1 MDLTRALKILH
12 INKDISLGIV
22 KKQYYKM
29 ALRFHPDKNK
39 TAEAVERFRECNEA
53 YVFLQQHLNVEIEE
67 TNYNYLSLIKKC
79 IRTMFPDIQWND
91 IFLESTVTGI
101 LKNCKEIS
109 LKIFNKINKD
119 KALELYSFLSTHRE
133 VFSLSDAMLK
143 EMYAILQKKIK
154 RDNIIIL
161 NPTIDDLLDDKI
173 YKLALE
179 ERTFM
184 VPLWHHEVCFDIS
197 GADLIVQSLPE
208 LEDHIFID
216 NHNNIIC
223 QFEGKIQRILDTQEV
238 IIKIGSKF
246 FTIKG
251 ENLHIKKKQT
261 YTFRNA
267 GILRMD
273 EEDLYSTKQ
282 RGHIYVEIKLY

>member
-1 MDLTRALKILH
+1 M
-12 INKDISLGIV
+12 
-22 KKQYYKM
+22 
-29 ALRFHPDKNK
+29 
-39 TAEAVERFRECNEA
+39 
-53 YVFLQQHLNVEIEE
+53 
-67 TNYNYLSLIKKC
+67 
-79 IRTMFPDIQWND
+79 
-91 IFLESTVTGI
+91 
-101 LKNCKEIS
+101 
-109 LKIFNKINKD
+109 
-119 KALELYSFLSTHRE
+119 
-133 VFSLSDAMLK
+133 
-143 EMYAILQKKIK
+143 K

-161 NPTIDDLLDDKI
+161 NPSIDDLLDDKI
-173 YKLALE
+173 YKLTLE

-216 NHNNIIC
+216 NYNNIIC

-261 YTFRNA
+261 HIFRNA
-267 GILRMD
+267 GILKVD

>member
-1 MDLTRALKILH
+1 MNLTQSLKILD
-12 INKDISLGIV
+12 INEDITLALV
-22 KKQYYKM
+22 KKKYYKM

-39 TAEAVERFRECNEA
+39 KEGSAERFRECNEA
-53 YVFLQQHLNVEIEE
+53 YVFLQQHLNVEVEE
-67 TNYNYLSLIKKC
+67 ENSNYLSLIKKC

-101 LKNCKEIS
+101 LKNCKKAS
-109 LKIFNKINKD
+109 LKIFNGINKD
-119 KALELYSFLSTHRE
+119 KALELYAFLSTHRE
-133 VFSLSDAMLK
+133 VFSLSDAILK
-143 EMYAILQKKIK
+143 EMYAMLQKKMK
-154 RDNIIIL
+154 RDNIILL

-173 YKLALE
+173 YKLTLE
-179 ERTFM
+179 ERSFL
-184 VPLWHHEVCFDIS
+184 VPLWHHEVCFDVS
-197 GADLIVQSLPE
+197 GDDLIVQSLPE
-208 LEDHIFID
+208 LEDHIYID
-216 NHNNIIC
+216 NQNNIVC

-261 YTFRNA
+261 YVLRNT
-267 GILRMD
+267 GILKVD

>member
-1 MDLTRALKILH
+1 
-12 INKDISLGIV
+12 
-22 KKQYYKM
+22 
-29 ALRFHPDKNK
+29 
-39 TAEAVERFRECNEA
+39 
-53 YVFLQQHLNVEIEE
+53 
-67 TNYNYLSLIKKC
+67 
-79 IRTMFPDIQWND
+79 MFPDIQWND

-101 LKNCKEIS
+101 LKNCKEVS

-143 EMYAILQKKIK
+143 EMYAILQKKMK

-216 NHNNIIC
+216 NYNNIIC
-223 QFEGKIQRILDTQEV
+223 QF
-238 IIKIGSKF
+238 
-246 FTIKG
+246 
-251 ENLHIKKKQT
+251 
-261 YTFRNA
+261 
-267 GILRMD
+267 
-273 EEDLYSTKQ
+273 
-282 RGHIYVEIKLY
+282 

>member
-1 MDLTRALKILH
+1 MNLEQALKILD
-12 INKDISLGIV
+12 INEDLTVRIV

-39 TAEAVERFRECNEA
+39 KEKAAERFRECNEA

-67 TNYNYLSLIKKC
+67 ENHNYLSLIKKC

-101 LKNCKEIS
+101 LKNCKSAS
-109 LKIFNKINKD
+109 LKIFNGINKD
-119 KALELYSFLSTHRE
+119 KSLELYAFLSAHRE
-133 VFSLSDAMLK
+133 VFSLSDAILK
-143 EMYAILQKKIK
+143 EMYAILQKKMK

-161 NPTIDDLLDDKI
+161 NPSIDDLLDDKI

-216 NHNNIIC
+216 NYNNIIC

-261 YTFRNA
+261 HIFRNA
-267 GILRMD
+267 GILKMD

-282 RGHIYVEIKLY
+282 RGHIYVEIKLF

>member
-1 MDLTRALKILH
+1 MNLTKALKILD
-12 INKDISLGIV
+12 INEDLTVRIV

-39 TAEAVERFRECNEA
+39 KEEDAERFRECNEA
-53 YVFLQQHLNVEIEE
+53 YVFLQQYLNVEIEE
-67 TNYNYLSLIKKC
+67 ENHNYLSLIKKC
-79 IRTMFPDIQWND
+79 IRTIFPDIQWND

-101 LKNCKEIS
+101 LKNCKKVS

-133 VFSLSDAMLK
+133 VFSLSDEILK
-143 EMYAILQKKIK
+143 EMYIILQKKMK

-184 VPLWHHEVCFDIS
+184 IPLWHHEVCFDIS

-216 NHNNIIC
+216 NYNNIIC
-223 QFEGKIQRILDTQEV
+223 QFEGKMQRILDTQEV

-267 GILRMD
+267 GILKMD

>member
-1 MDLTRALKILH
+1 
-12 INKDISLGIV
+12 
-22 KKQYYKM
+22 
-29 ALRFHPDKNK
+29 
-39 TAEAVERFRECNEA
+39 
-53 YVFLQQHLNVEIEE
+53 
-67 TNYNYLSLIKKC
+67 
-79 IRTMFPDIQWND
+79 MFPDIQWND

-119 KALELYSFLSTHRE
+119 KSLELYSFLSTHRE
-133 VFSLSDAMLK
+133 VFSLSDEMLK
-143 EMYAILQKKIK
+143 EMYAILQKKMK

-267 GILRMD
+267 GILKMD
-273 EEDLYSTKQ
+273 EEDLYSTQQ
-282 RGHIYVEIKLY
+282 RGHIYVEIKLF